1 MRYTHPHAWLACR
14 CSQCGAAGVPVVA
27 CRFSLFDELSRL
39 RATLSRM
46 YEQQTSGFLVT
57 TKLRAVAQ
65 GNALLCV
72 LRRQRRT
79 LLVRGM
85 NALKYT
91 SAAGQLSRNFNVLA
105 SAASILAR
113 RQFPHLTGS
122 ALVPCWKVRVVGWRG
137 GEGGTLAWA

>member
-1 MRYTHPHAWLACR
+1 
-14 CSQCGAAGVPVVA
+14 
-27 CRFSLFDELSRL
+27 
-39 RATLSRM
+39 M
-46 YEQQTSGFLVT
+46 YEQRTTGFLVT

-113 RQFPHLTGS
+113 RQFPHLTGA
-122 ALVPCWKVRVVGWRG
+122 ALIPCWKVRRPRRMWVVVSSGARG
-137 GEGGTLAWA
+137 SG